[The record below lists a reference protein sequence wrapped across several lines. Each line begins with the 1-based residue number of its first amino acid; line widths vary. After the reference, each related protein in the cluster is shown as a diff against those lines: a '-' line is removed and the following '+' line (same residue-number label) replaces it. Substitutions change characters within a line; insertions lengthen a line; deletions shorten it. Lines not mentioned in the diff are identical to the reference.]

1 MKNHI
6 KYFYLSTVLVIS
18 AVILLSSC
26 NKDPEGWK
34 YPDMT
39 KVPPGALGD
48 SIKYGKELITKTALH
63 IGPEVSDINKRYAGN
78 NLACSN
84 CHIDGGTRPNALGFV
99 GVYLFYPEYDARV
112 DSSISIQQRV
122 NECMKRS
129 MYGKPMPLDS
139 YEMRCIIL
147 YYKWISRE
155 VIPQVAKEYLGLP
168 KLPYLNRA
176 ADTSKGR
183 NVYADKCMTCHGY
196 NGAGSYVNDT
206 PKNGFNIPA
215 VWGSDCYDNGAGMY
229 RLITSAAFIK
239 SKMPYKDAD
248 LTDEEAWDVAAYI
261 NSMPRRDMDG
271 LSKDFPDLSKKPID
285 CPYPPYADSISQFQH
300 KYGPYVGMGK

>member
-6 KYFYLSTVLVIS
+6 KYFYLSTALVLS
-18 AVILLSSC
+18 AIIILSSC
-26 NKDPEGWK
+26 NRDPEGWQ
-34 YPDMT
+34 YPDMS

-48 SIKYGKELITKTALH
+48 SIKYGKELITKTPLH
-63 IGPEVSDINKRYAGN
+63 IGPEVNDITKRYAGN

-84 CHIDGGTRPNALGFV
+84 CHIDAGTRPNSLGFV
-99 GVYLFYPEYDARV
+99 GVYLIYPEYDARV
-112 DSSISIQQRV
+112 DSNITIQQRI

-139 YEMRCIIL
+139 YEMRCITL

-168 KLPYLNRA
+168 KLAYLNRA

-183 NVYADKCMTCHGY
+183 NVYTDKCMACHGY
-196 NGAGSYVNDT
+196 NGTGSYVNGA

-215 VWGSDCYDNGAGMY
+215 VWGSDTYDNGAGMY
-229 RLITSAAFIK
+229 RLITSAEFIK
-239 SKMPYKDAD
+239 SKMPFKNAD

-261 NSMPRRDMDG
+261 NSMPHREMDG

-285 CPYPPYADSISQFQH
+285 CPYPPYADSISQLQH
-300 KYGPYVGMGK
+300 KYGPYFISGK